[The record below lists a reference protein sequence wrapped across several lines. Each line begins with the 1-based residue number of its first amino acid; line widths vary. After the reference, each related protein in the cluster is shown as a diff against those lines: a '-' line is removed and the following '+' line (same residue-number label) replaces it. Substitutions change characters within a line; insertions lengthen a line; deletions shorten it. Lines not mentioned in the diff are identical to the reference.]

1 MQLTKEK
8 AKINLARLVEKFKK
22 EVSSGSAL
30 EYNEEA
36 TKMVFIQPFLKDVLG
51 WDVNNRDEVSPE
63 ENTSRGRVDY
73 GLKINNKIEIF
84 IEAKPIKADLKK
96 HVEQAIRYGYNRRD
110 VAFVLLTDFE
120 GLKLFDVTVKP
131 DLRNPLKGIKLDLK
145 WDEYISEFDRVWLLS
160 KDSVAKGELNK
171 LLLIKPKERI
181 SVDKAILADLDN
193 WRESLAKDIFK
204 RNSEMFQSGATD
216 KDSDYLK
223 EITQKILDR
232 VIFIRSCEDRN
243 LVHYRSLKEL
253 FEDRNETIELNAMLF
268 LNEAFKQ
275 YNITFD
281 SDLFSPQTWEAN
293 LIIGFQ
299 LVRQIVLETYNPYQF
314 DVIPIEVLGN
324 IYEQYLGYTI
334 KITEHQIKYDLKSEV
349 RKAGGVYYTPEY
361 IVDYVI
367 SNTIG
372 KLLKEL
378 SPNRI
383 RKLRILDPACGS
395 GSFLIRAYE
404 EMLDCYLRAKKE
416 KLKPRDRGIEL
427 DFELKE
433 HEARLSIHE
442 KRQILQ
448 QHIFGVDIDEQ
459 AVEVTKL
466 SLMLKMLEDEH
477 GFIPGQALL
486 PILKKNIRC
495 GNSLVSGDTLELKKY
510 FGEDYY
516 KINPFLW
523 EREFSEIMNKGH
535 GFDVVIGNPPWGQK
549 EIKIEEQE
557 KLYLHEKYSSIKGI
571 YDIFRPFVER
581 GIMNL
586 NKNGIFGMV
595 LPDIVLLKNYP
606 DTRKFMLDNLSL
618 INIDFWGMPFEK
630 VNLDCITIIGKVAKE
645 TKKRLKNDILI
656 HIRDKEGAIASQ
668 NILKQEIFNQS
679 KDYKFNLFL
688 SQGIIRIL
696 QKLKIF
702 TPFENLFATH
712 EGIHSGNIRQKLFV
726 PKKTSN
732 ECKPLI
738 FGRNELQRYSLVWNG
753 LWVNYDPSI
762 IDKKKGEYGNLGKPE
777 YFNRPKIV
785 IRRTGDHI
793 VAAFDD
799 KGYYFSNNAFVC
811 SPLKDINLKYVVGIL
826 NSKLITWFFRA
837 IQPRKGRIF
846 AELKINQ
853 IAQFPIPEITSG
865 DVAGRRK
872 HDSIVQL
879 VGIIMGL
886 KGKLQSAKGSEQDR
900 IERQIQQ
907 AELEI
912 DNLVFAL
919 YNINDNDKGIII
931 GNAQ

>member
-1 MQLTKEK
+1 MQLTKEQ
-8 AKINLARLVEKFKK
+8 ARINLARLIEKLEK
-22 EVSSGSAL
+22 EISSGKAS

-73 GLKINNKIEIF
+73 GLKIDNKIKVF
-84 IEAKPIKADLKK
+84 IEAKPIKADLKR
-96 HVEQAIRYGYNRRD
+96 HTEQAIRYGYNRRD

-120 GLKLFDVTVKP
+120 GLKLFDVTIKP

-145 WDEYISEFDRVWLLS
+145 WDEYISKFDKIWLLS
-160 KDSVAKGELNK
+160 KDSIAKGELDK

-181 SVDKAILADLDN
+181 SVDKAILSDLEK
-193 WRESLAKDIFK
+193 WREDLAKDIFK
-204 RNSEMFQSGATD
+204 RNSGIFQSGEID

-232 VIFIRSCEDRN
+232 IIFIRSCEDRN
-243 LVHYRSLKEL
+243 LVHYRSLREL
-253 FEDRNETIELNAMLF
+253 FEDRGESVELNGMIF
-268 LNEAFKQ
+268 LSDAFKQ
-275 YNITFD
+275 YNITFN
-281 SDLFSPQTWEAN
+281 SDLFAPQSWEAD
-293 LIIGFQ
+293 LIIDFK
-299 LVRQIVLETYNPYQF
+299 LARQIIFETYNPYQF
-314 DVIPIEVLGN
+314 DVIPLEVLGN
-324 IYEQYLGYTI
+324 IYEQYLGYSI
-334 KITEHQIKYDLKSEV
+334 RITDQHIKYDLKPEV

-361 IVDYVI
+361 IVDYVVN
-367 SNTIG
+367 NTIG

-378 SPNRI
+378 SPAKI
-383 RKLRILDPACGS
+383 KKIRILDPACGS
-395 GSFLIRAYE
+395 GSFLIRAYK
-404 EMLDCYLRAKKE
+404 EMLDYYLNEKKE
-416 KLKPRDRGIEL
+416 KLKVQNNETEL
-427 DFELKE
+427 NFEFKE
-433 HEARLSIHE
+433 HKVRLSIHE

-448 QHIFGVDIDEQ
+448 QHIFGVDIDAQ

-486 PILKKNIRC
+486 PILEKNIRC
-495 GNSLVSGDTLELKKY
+495 GNSLISGEALELKEY

-516 KINPFLW
+516 KMNPFLW
-523 EREFSEIMNKGH
+523 EREFNEIMSKGH

-549 EIKIEEQE
+549 DIRIEEQE
-557 KLYLHEKYSSIKGI
+557 KQYLHEKYSSIKGI

-606 DTRKFMLDNLSL
+606 DTRKFLLDNLSL

-630 VNLDCITIIGKVAKE
+630 VNLDCVTVIGRVEKQ
-645 TKKRLKNDILI
+645 TKKRLKNNILI
-656 HIRDKEGAIASQ
+656 NIRNKSGGIDSQ
-668 NILKQEIFNQS
+668 NILRQEIFSQD

-688 SQGIIRIL
+688 NQGTIEIL
-696 QKLKIF
+696 RKLKAF
-702 TPFENLFATH
+702 VPFGNLFETH

-726 PKKTSN
+726 SKKISD

-738 FGRNELQRYSLVWNG
+738 FGRNELQRYSLIWNG
-753 LWVNYDPSI
+753 LWVNYDHSI
-762 IDKKKGEYGNLGKPE
+762 IDKRKGEYGNLGRPD

-811 SPLKDINLKYVVGIL
+811 LPLKDINLKYIIGIL

-853 IAQFPIPEITSG
+853 ISQFPIPEIEKDDISTCG
-865 DVAGRRK
+865 KRNK
-872 HDSIVQL
+872 IVQL
-879 VGIIMGL
+879 VEILMGL
-886 KGKLQSAKGSEQDR
+886 NERMQLAKGSEKDC
-900 IERQIQQ
+900 IERQILQV
-907 AELEI
+907 ELEI

-919 YNINDNDKGIII
+919 YNINDKDKRIIT
-931 GNAQ
+931 GHKQ